1 MITFYARLDNSNQ
14 FKKIIKNLINVFG
27 EMENE
32 ILNLECTPMGLTSQV
47 VDHSKICLAD
57 FKLESDSFAVYDCN
71 EILKIG
77 IHLKQFNLAL
87 NCSDDNCSLEIV
99 VESDSLNRVDTFNVV
114 LGDES
119 NGLICDFDN
128 KTVESEPD
136 YIEIPCRDYATSI
149 RLSTK
154 EFKNIGRH
162 LNLIGTNVFFSVYE
176 QQLHLE
182 TEGKL
187 GKGIMKLQ
195 PSINKSRII
204 IESKEPHRKPYN
216 LKFIY
221 NFTKDCP
228 TTLVEIKLSDGLP
241 MMIDFKFSNKSY
253 LRYYLA
259 PRHDK

>member
-1 MITFYARLDNSNQ
+1 M
-14 FKKIIKNLINVFG
+14 G
-27 EMENE
+27 ENE

-77 IHLKQFNLAL
+77 IHLKQFNLA
-87 NCSDDNCSLEIV
+87 
-99 VESDSLNRVDTFNVV
+99 